1 MRCGLLD
8 GGDDGDRT
16 VKPVNGADVPP
27 GVVIVSVR
35 DPRGRGSPTVTKS
48 DSEVAVPPGWIVAPI
63 PNPSNLAAVAPDRF
77 VPVTVIV
84 KLVLATAVCGVIAV
98 ISGRGETG
106 AGRTMKPLN
115 AADSPLLAVETVIDF
130 GPGSASDATVT
141 NRDSEVAVLPGATVA
156 ETPAQAPARA
166 PPL

>member
-8 GGDDGDRT
+8 GGDGGDDGGRT
-16 VKPVNGADVPP
+16 VKPLNGADVPP

-48 DSEVAVPPGWIVAPI
+48 DSEVAVPPGWIVATI

-98 ISGRGETG
+98 ISGRGDTG
-106 AGRTMKPLN
+106 AGSTVKPQNGSDQSVN
-115 AADSPLLAVETVIDF
+115 AVLILSPLCP
-130 GPGSASDATVT
+130 GPASAGTVT
-141 NRDSEVAVLPGATVA
+141 NSDSEVAVRAGAIVA
-156 ETPAQAPARA
+156 LTSPA
-166 PPL
+166 